1 MKLPAVVSAVLMIVV
16 ATAPQA
22 DARRLATVVE
32 NIETT
37 VATIADCDFPL
48 SWFTVMDADVTLP
61 SIFSFTGGPQV
72 NLDVKGE
79 LALDMAA
86 AVAVNDNIVNAQWQ
100 YFLRVLVDG
109 TPADPCGDPACP
121 SGVAYPPQVLF
132 KRAGQGVSS
141 DVAGQ
146 IVGATLLDGTAY
158 SFGFIVPNI
167 SPGFHTIELQA
178 ALCFDFEGVGSA
190 ALVIATGPGRMT
202 VDRVAGPVTFNP
214 E

>member
-1 MKLPAVVSAVLMIVV
+1 MIVV
-16 ATAPQA
+16 TTAPQA

-32 NIETT
+32 NG
-37 VATIADCDFPL
+37 ATALVTFDDCAFPL
-48 SWFTVMDADVTLP
+48 IWFTVMDAEVTLP

-79 LALDMAA
+79 LALDMTA
-86 AVAVNDNIVNAQWQ
+86 AVAVINNSLIAEWQ

-109 TPADPCGDPACP
+109 TPADPCGDPVCP

-141 DVAGQ
+141 IVADQQ
-146 IVGATLLDGTAY
+146 IGATLLDGTAY

-178 ALCFDFEGVGSA
+178 ALCFDFEGAGGG
-190 ALVIATGPGRMT
+190 ALVLSTGPGRMT
-202 VDRVAGPVTFNP
+202 VDRVTGPVTFNP